1 MSRVAYVNGCYLPLR
16 YAVVNIEDRGYQL
29 SDGVYEV
36 CVVRG
41 GRLIDEARHMRRL
54 ARSLGELS
62 IRWPME
68 PSALAVVLR
77 EVVRRNRVR
86 DGAVYL
92 QITRGVAP
100 RNHQFPP
107 ETVKPSVV
115 VTARSVDIA
124 AADKTASEGIA
135 VVTTPDIRWKR
146 VDIKT
151 VSLIGNVLAKQKAK
165 EVGAAEAWFVD
176 DEGYVTEGASSNA
189 WIVTADGVLVTRG
202 ANNAI
207 LRGVTRD
214 VILDLLQ
221 KKGLRFEER
230 RFTVS
235 EAIESNEA
243 FITSAGNLVMPVV
256 RIDGKAIGSGR
267 PGALSLE
274 LRRLF
279 FTQADQS
286 SLWWSPS
293 SIADGPN
300 LSDK

>member
-1 MSRVAYVNGCYLPLR
+1 MSHVAYVNGRYLPLR
-16 YAVVNIEDRGYQL
+16 HAVVNIEDRGYQL

-36 CVVRG
+36 CVVRD

-62 IRWPME
+62 IRSPME

-77 EVVRRNRVR
+77 EVVRRNRVSN
-86 DGAVYL
+86 GIVYL
-92 QITRGVAP
+92 QVTRGVAP
-100 RNHQFPP
+100 RNHQFPS

-124 AADKTASEGIA
+124 KANETAAEGIA
-135 VVTTPDIRWKR
+135 VVTTPDIRWRR

-151 VSLIGNVLAKQKAK
+151 VSLIGNVLAKQKAR
-165 EVGAAEAWFVD
+165 EAGAAEAWFVD

-189 WIVTADGVLVTRG
+189 WIVTSEGVLTTHGV
-202 ANNAI
+202 NNAI

-214 VILDLLQ
+214 VVLDLLQ
-221 KKGLRFEER
+221 QKGLRFEER
-230 RFTVS
+230 HFTVA
-235 EAIESNEA
+235 EALEAKEA

-256 RIDGKAIGSGR
+256 KIDGQVIGSGR
-267 PGALSLE
+267 SGTLSLE

-279 FTQADQS
+279 FTQADKS
-286 SLWWSPS
+286 PLWWSS
-293 SIADGPN
+293 SFDVDRPN